1 MISKRIQNTM
11 ESSAAMGNMF
21 TAGERLAKRF
31 GAENVYNFSIG
42 NPNVP
47 APASVRE
54 ALVRIAGETPEVE
67 LHSYT
72 PPVGLPAVRK
82 TIAEHDREEFGVDLS
97 EKNIFITAGAAAGL
111 NAVFLTLLDEG
122 DAKDATKLKA
132 AVLTAL
138 VDEDIA
144 AGSAHMR
151 DDLRSCCGPSGAAD
165 FIEQIAAD

>member
-72 PPVGLPAVRK
+72 
-82 TIAEHDREEFGVDLS
+82 
-97 EKNIFITAGAAAGL
+97 
-111 NAVFLTLLDEG
+111 
-122 DAKDATKLKA
+122 
-132 AVLTAL
+132 
-138 VDEDIA
+138 
-144 AGSAHMR
+144 
-151 DDLRSCCGPSGAAD
+151 
-165 FIEQIAAD
+165 Q